1 MYYFVMNYEK
11 GQETL
16 LNIKI
21 YISNYVSLTLSV
33 ILAIEILKIYY
44 IKTYKQLII
53 VSVLVTLKL
62 IINYFLSIEL
72 DHARELLES

>member
-1 MYYFVMNYEK
+1 MNYEK
-11 GQETL
+11 GHNTL
-16 LNIKI
+16 LNIKF
-21 YISNYVSLTLSV
+21 YISNYISLALSV